1 MIDWSDNMDYY
12 SGAPEPTDYDMNTN
26 FNKGGNFLKKNS
38 FLVLTV
44 FAIAIAILIV
54 VFFLFADSS
63 KPSYEQYDDDSYL
76 SELIVMGG
84 ELDTEFK
91 RDNFEYKVYLNA
103 DSQYVKFECEASSKK
118 SKVQG
123 CEESIEVTKNM
134 PVYSIRVEAE
144 DGNVSKYYFTF
155 IKK

>member
-1 MIDWSDNMDYY
+1 MDYY
-12 SGAPEPTDYDMNTN
+12 SGAPEPTEYDVNTN
-26 FNKGGNFLKKNS
+26 FNKGGSFFKKNS
-38 FLVLTV
+38 FLVLTIL
-44 FAIAIAILIV
+44 AIAIAFLIV
-54 VFFLFADSS
+54 VFFVFADSS
-63 KPSYEQYDDDSYL
+63 KPNYVQYDDDSYL
-76 SELIVMGG
+76 SELMVMGG

-91 RDNFEYKVYLNA
+91 RDVFEYTVYLND

-123 CEESIEVTKNM
+123 CEESIEVTDNM
-134 PVYSIRVEAE
+134 PDYSIRVEAE